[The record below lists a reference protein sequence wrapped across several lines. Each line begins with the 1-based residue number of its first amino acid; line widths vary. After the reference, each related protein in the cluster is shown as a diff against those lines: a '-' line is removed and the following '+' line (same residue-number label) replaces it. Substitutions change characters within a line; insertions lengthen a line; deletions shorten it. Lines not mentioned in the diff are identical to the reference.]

1 MLREGLRL
9 VGQQRPVVAQLGGGV
24 KGRRLAAPAT
34 CCLRGQ
40 GCATRSTGLCAA
52 WHGSG
57 GTERLC
63 TSKLTAAAPALG
75 RKALKHCWG
84 PLQHNPVA
92 RTWGSRCCAA
102 LRSTTAS
109 QDASRRSAEN
119 VGVEAAEEEGCAS
132 TTSEGDSLPE
142 WLSLAPALPASASS
156 RSGAAAGRVGAVAR
170 SREPSGLGAAEQRGR
185 SDRTVGA
192 DWSCSSSDSS
202 ISTAWR
208 WWEGLTRPCCGVLGP
223 SIRGLRACSAGE
235 WVGSA
240 AAAPALA
247 LARAPSSSSGACRRG
262 SGPC

>member
-1 MLREGLRL
+1 M
-9 VGQQRPVVAQLGGGV
+9 
-24 KGRRLAAPAT
+24 
-34 CCLRGQ
+34 
-40 GCATRSTGLCAA
+40 
-52 WHGSG
+52 
-57 GTERLC
+57 
-63 TSKLTAAAPALG
+63 
-75 RKALKHCWG
+75 
-84 PLQHNPVA
+84 A

-102 LRSTTAS
+102 LRSSTAS

-202 ISTAWR
+202 PACSAAWAVGASISMAWR

-235 WVGSA
+235 WVGRCCSA
-240 AAAPALA
+240 GAGTRAGTQQLQRRLQAGQRALLTAAWAALQ
-247 LARAPSSSSGACRRG
+247 LGKLGSLSHPKWRGHDSHDTCRADM
-262 SGPC
+262 